1 MANKYIIVRADSG
14 RRKFNKAT
22 PKHGWSG
29 KQKADYLE
37 KQFERVCAGELS
49 MEAYKQLK
57 KEVMR
62 I

>member
-1 MANKYIIVRADSG
+1 MVGSV
-14 RRKFNKAT
+14 RRKPNKAN